1 MIVEFKTR
9 YEMDGTFSIGQEV
22 YLDFNNSKCL
32 KGGVKVAKINRKKG
46 KVTYDIAIP
55 FGYGEEFTILKN
67 IDSALVCADPKDLI

>member
-1 MIVEFKTR
+1 MLVEFRHK

-46 KVTYDIAIP
+46 KVSYDISVP
-55 FGYGEEFTILKN
+55 FGYEETIILKEV
-67 IDSALVCADPKDLI
+67 DSALVCADPKDLI

>member
-46 KVTYDIAIP
+46 KVSYDISVP
-55 FGYGEEFTILKN
+55 FGYEETIILKEV
-67 IDSALVCADPKDLI
+67 DSALVCADPKDLI